1 MGTGKRFEAKKRFIN
16 DYSTLKNIFPIVI
29 ASLRRVYILKLNLMD
44 SIKDKQFTDWARL
57 IQCSDRQAFKKLF
70 DATFEAYVRYAWRFT
85 KSKSS
90 AMDIVQDCFVKL
102 WEVRQ
107 NIDPERSLKSYIYR
121 MVKNRAINMLRDS
134 KPEQSGLDEVIST
147 VSVDPEVYETDVQ
160 DDRLGP
166 LIKWIDNLPERQQE
180 AFKLSRF
187 EGLSHDEIADI
198 MDVSPRTVNN
208 HIVAALKSLQ
218 EKSSEFQKLKQSVV

>member
-1 MGTGKRFEAKKRFIN
+1 
-16 DYSTLKNIFPIVI
+16 
-29 ASLRRVYILKLNLMD
+29 
-44 SIKDKQFTDWARL
+44 
-57 IQCSDRQAFKKLF
+57 
-70 DATFEAYVRYAWRFT
+70 
-85 KSKSS
+85 
-90 AMDIVQDCFVKL
+90 
-102 WEVRQ
+102 
-107 NIDPERSLKSYIYR
+107 
-121 MVKNRAINMLRDS
+121 MLRDS

>member
-1 MGTGKRFEAKKRFIN
+1 
-16 DYSTLKNIFPIVI
+16 
-29 ASLRRVYILKLNLMD
+29 MD
-44 SIKDKQFTDWARL
+44 SINDKQFTDWARL

-70 DATFEAYVRYAWRFT
+70 DATFEGYVRYAWRFT
-85 KSKSS
+85 KDKSS

-107 NIDPERSLKSYIYR
+107 NIDPEQSLKSYIYR
-121 MVKNRAINMLRDS
+121 MVKNRAINSLRDS
-134 KPEQSGLDEVIST
+134 KYEESGLDEVISN
-147 VSVDPEVYETDVQ
+147 VSVGPEVYEVDEQ
-160 DDRLGP
+160 DDRLSP

-187 EGLSHDEIADI
+187 EGLSHDEIAAI